1 MFILFAAF
9 VLAAGIDA
17 TPQEAGVPGDARTTI
32 AAANAD
38 WLSSLKAG
46 DAERI
51 AAPYADDGLFVTA
64 TGSTVAGR
72 EAIARLMRDRVA
84 QMGKVVSGE
93 LVQDGLTR
101 QGAFIYEW
109 GHATLLV
116 ARAGAAPAQSKGRY
130 LTVWRQGTAGR
141 WEIVRNLSLPE

>member
-1 MFILFAAF
+1 MFRPTVAGPHPPDAVRRSGGAMFILFAAF

-72 EAIARLMRDRVA
+72 EAIARLMRD
-84 QMGKVVSGE
+84 
-93 LVQDGLTR
+93 
-101 QGAFIYEW
+101 
-109 GHATLLV
+109 
-116 ARAGAAPAQSKGRY
+116 
-130 LTVWRQGTAGR
+130 
-141 WEIVRNLSLPE
+141 

>member
-1 MFILFAAF
+1 
-9 VLAAGIDA
+9 
-17 TPQEAGVPGDARTTI
+17 
-32 AAANAD
+32 
-38 WLSSLKAG
+38 
-46 DAERI
+46 
-51 AAPYADDGLFVTA
+51 
-64 TGSTVAGR
+64 
-72 EAIARLMRDRVA
+72 MRDRVA

-141 WEIVRNLSLPE
+141 WEIIRNLSLPE